1 MGEEASLIS
10 DLNFT
15 HLSEKLN
22 KNRDDLKLSKVED
35 HLRPLIKPR
44 EPGRT
49 KPQ

>member
-22 KNRDDLKLSKVED
+22 KNRDDSKLSKVD
-35 HLRPLIKPR
+35 HLCPLIEPR